1 MEITIQTEGEKNMND
16 VTTVEQNK
24 WISKKE
30 LMDNLQCSSDTLERI
45 IGDLISRNDAA
56 THEHMKKGG
65 YNNLQVFYDDYLV
78 NMITAEL
85 AKHNTN
91 QNTGEIQRQMNTQA
105 KEQGILMNAVAN
117 SGDIAAAKALCNMIM
132 QKTQLV
138 ASNKQLQQEKQQL
151 QIENNELQIE
161 NQQLQQSLKYDKIKN
176 WKRWSDLKDELKRDC
191 EPFKHRINFSTVI
204 DKSNL
209 VENIDYIIT
218 TLLNDRFPAKM
229 ISPIG
234 ERNIHDTFRWY

>member
-1 MEITIQTEGEKNMND
+1 MNN
-16 VTTVEQNK
+16 VTTDNK
-24 WISKKE
+24 KWTSKKE
-30 LMDNLQCSSDTLERI
+30 LAEICNCDVRTLERI
-45 IGDLISRNDAA
+45 IENFNTDRPVAIEN
-56 THEHMKKGG
+56 HMKKGG

-209 VENIDYIIT
+209 VENIDYIII
-218 TLLNDRFPAKM
+218 TLLNDRFPSKM

-234 ERNIHDTFRWY
+234 ERKIHDTFRWY